1 MLLTA
6 ALSVV
11 GVTAGAF
18 AARLAELQVIL
29 IPVSVVSLGVAHYV
43 ALRSIG
49 PGRRRQRIMLWA
61 ATVLSVSFWG
71 LPALLR

>member
-18 AARLAELQVIL
+18 AARLAALQVAL
-29 IPVSVVSLGVAHYV
+29 IPVSVVSLGVAHYF
-43 ALRSIG
+43 AYRRAG
-49 PGRRRQRIMLWA
+49 PRPLRQRLILWT
-61 ATVLSVSFWG
+61 ATVLSMGFWVV
-71 LPALLR
+71 PPLLR

>member
-1 MLLTA
+1 MLLTV

-18 AARLAELQVIL
+18 AARLAELQVFL

-43 ALRSIG
+43 AHRSGG
-49 PGRRRQRIMLWA
+49 PGRRRRQIMLWA